1 MNARRGGL
9 LGGALML
16 MLLPIAACADD
27 NGQQDRLSN
36 PRRPDSVNATVGDIR
51 LIAVRVEHPEDELHV
66 EGDNT
71 GLFLT
76 IANGGESDDTLIAVS
91 TVDAQGVVF
100 RDGTDPPADRINVE
114 VPAGDVASLQYP
126 GGPHLELVE
135 LKRDVRGSSFMPVS
149 FRFDEAGTI
158 TVNVFVQGFGRPTV
172 APAG

>member
-1 MNARRGGL
+1 MRGRRGGL
-9 LGGALML
+9 LGSLVLL
-16 MLLPIAACADD
+16 MLLPVTACADD
-27 NGQQDRLSN
+27 SSQQDRLAN

-51 LIAVRVEHPEDELHV
+51 LIAVRIEAPDDELHI

-76 IANGGESDDTLIAVS
+76 IANGGDNDDTLIAAS
-91 TVDAQGVVF
+91 TVDAQSIVF
-100 RDGTDPPADRINVE
+100 RDGDEPPADRINVE
-114 VPAGDVASLQYP
+114 IPAGDVASLQYP

-135 LKRDVRGSSFMPVS
+135 LKRDVRGSSFMPVA

-172 APAG
+172 APSS